1 MNLYT
6 SHFKILF
13 LTKISLLV
21 TLIFLFLVTSELL
34 IRNKIVYKDPF
45 NNSVNLYWKSK
56 SNLESKG
63 VIFGSS
69 EIARG
74 LLINSS
80 KIYNLALGGEHLG
93 ITKAKVENY
102 IMDKRELGL
111 IILPATATTL
121 NRSYDDVKNDDRIKF
136 FSEKQKPYFYL
147 SMRYHRRYILNY
159 WSKYLIE
166 NDLFSTVKLL
176 KYGGQIRTNQDKF
189 IPYFQRNEAE
199 KEKMVKI
206 AYVENYNFVY
216 EQKEKSPGYKIYN
229 DLIQKIIQKNGKV
242 CLVHMPYV
250 QKYNDLIREN
260 LWLYNKMPAIWE
272 SLENKYKKNVKFL
285 NLSAYI
291 DEDKYF
297 RDATHL
303 TKEGG
308 EKYGKKILDLCLKE
322 LS

>member
-1 MNLYT
+1 MNLFT
-6 SHFKILF
+6 LHFKILF
-13 LTKISLLV
+13 LVKISLLL
-21 TLIFLFLVTSELL
+21 TLIFLFLVASELL
-34 IRNKIVYKDPF
+34 IRNTIIYKDPF
-45 NNSVNLYWKSK
+45 NNSVELFWKSK

-74 LLINSS
+74 LLINSK

-102 IMDKRELGL
+102 IMDKQELGL
-111 IILPATATTL
+111 VILPATATTL
-121 NRSYDDVKNDDRIKF
+121 NRSYEDIKNDDRIKF
-136 FSEKQKPYFYL
+136 FSEKKKPYFYL
-147 SMRYHRRYILNY
+147 SMKYHRNYVLNY

-166 NDLFSTVKLL
+166 SDLFSTVKLL
-176 KYGGQIRTNQDKF
+176 KYGGQVRTTQDNF
-189 IPYFQRNEAE
+189 IPYFKRNDAE
-199 KEKMVKI
+199 KEKMATI
-206 AYVENYNFVY
+206 AYVENYNFTY
-216 EQKEKSPGYKIYN
+216 MQKEESPGYKIYN

-250 QKYNDLIREN
+250 QKYNELIKEN

-272 SLENKYKKNVKFL
+272 SFENKYKKNVKFL
-285 NLSAYI
+285 NLSAYV
-291 DEDKYF
+291 EDDRYF

-308 EKYGKKILDLCLKE
+308 EKYGKKILDLCFKE

>member
-1 MNLYT
+1 MNLFT
-6 SHFKILF
+6 LHFKILF
-13 LTKISLLV
+13 LVKISLLL
-21 TLIFLFLVTSELL
+21 TLIFLFLVASELL
-34 IRNKIVYKDPF
+34 IRNTIIYKDPF
-45 NNSVNLYWKSK
+45 NNSVELFWKSK

-74 LLINSS
+74 LLINNK

-102 IMDKRELGL
+102 IMDKQELGL
-111 IILPATATTL
+111 VILPATATTL
-121 NRSYDDVKNDDRIKF
+121 NRSYEDIKNDDRIKF
-136 FSEKQKPYFYL
+136 FSEKKKPYFYL
-147 SMRYHRRYILNY
+147 SMKYHRNYVLNY

-166 NDLFSTVKLL
+166 SDLFSTVKLL
-176 KYGGQIRTNQDKF
+176 KYGGQVRTTQDNF
-189 IPYFQRNEAE
+189 ITYFKRNDAE
-199 KEKMVKI
+199 KEKMATI
-206 AYVENYNFVY
+206 AYVENYNFTY
-216 EQKEKSPGYKIYN
+216 MQKEESPGYKIYN

-250 QKYNDLIREN
+250 QKYNELIKEN

-272 SLENKYKKNVKFL
+272 SFENKYKKNVKFL
-285 NLSAYI
+285 NLSAYV
-291 DEDKYF
+291 EDDRYF

-308 EKYGKKILDLCLKE
+308 EKYGKKILDLCFKE

>member
-1 MNLYT
+1 MNLST

-13 LTKISLLV
+13 LIKISLLV
-21 TLIFLFLVTSELL
+21 TLIFLFLVASELL
-34 IRNKIVYKDPF
+34 IRNTIVYKDPF
-45 NNSVNLYWKSK
+45 NNSVELFWKSK
-56 SNLESKG
+56 SNPDSKG

-74 LLINSS
+74 LLINSR
-80 KIYNLALGGEHLG
+80 KIFNLALGGEHLG

-102 IMDKRELGL
+102 IMDREELGL

-121 NRSYDDVKNDDRIKF
+121 NRSYDNIKNDDRIKF
-136 FSEKQKPYFYL
+136 FSKKKKPYFYL
-147 SMRYHRRYILNY
+147 SMKYHRSYILNY

-166 NDLFSTVKLL
+166 SDLFSTVKLL
-176 KYGGQIRTNQDKF
+176 KYGGQVRTTQDKF

-206 AYVENYNFVY
+206 AYVENYNFAY
-216 EQKEKSPGYKIYN
+216 LQKEKSPAYKIYN

-242 CLVHMPYV
+242 CLIHMPYV
-250 QKYNDLIREN
+250 QKYNDLIKEN
-260 LWLYNKMPAIWE
+260 FWLNNEMPEIWE
-272 SLENKYKKNVKFL
+272 SLENKNKKNVKFL

-308 EKYGKKILDLCLKE
+308 EKYGKKILDLCFKA